1 MRSLSQLFLILLLC
15 IFIGF
20 LELSILF
27 LHPLYRLN
35 ERDIISDEFFPIPFK
50 AADLIFQGSHQLTA
64 VFLDLLIAFLED
76 VLEGLYLDI
85 FKVHV
90 SLAF

>member
-1 MRSLSQLFLILLLC
+1 MRPLSQLLLKLLLC
-15 IFIGF
+15 IFISF

-27 LHPLYRLN
+27 LHPLNRLN
-35 ERDIISDEFFPIPFK
+35 ERDIISDEFFPVPFQ
-50 AADLIFQGSHQLTA
+50 AADLVFQGSHQLTA

-76 VLEGLYLDI
+76 VFEGLDLDI